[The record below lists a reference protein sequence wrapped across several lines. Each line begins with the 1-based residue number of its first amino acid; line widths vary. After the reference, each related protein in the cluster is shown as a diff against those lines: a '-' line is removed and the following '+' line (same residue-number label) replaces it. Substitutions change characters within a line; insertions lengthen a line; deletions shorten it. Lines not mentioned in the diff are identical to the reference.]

1 MRLSQPS
8 RSGIAGGR
16 RGMTLVEMLVATA
29 ATMIVMG
36 AVAMVFAEFARGVGN
51 GRAVMALNA
60 RLRTTALL
68 LRRDLDGITAPLLP
82 PLSPAAGAGYFE
94 YIEGPR
100 QDRDAAD
107 GSAELRADT
116 DDVLLFTTSGGE
128 RPFVGTFEDGIL
140 NGSTAEVAWFLR
152 PTVPATVPPT
162 CTLYRRQLLVVGRLG
177 TGELE
182 RVNERFRAGGL
193 AAVYDRFDVSL
204 ASVGTG
210 SAAVLVPNT
219 LADLTSRERRFFHG
233 PLDPAVA
240 AGFPFPFIADH
251 QVPSLST
258 STETLPASAR
268 GLVFDSNSRRH
279 GEDVLLTGV
288 IAFDVRVFDP
298 AAPVALGG
306 VDGLTP
312 LTPGDATAIGGGI
325 ANGCHV
331 DLGNGVHGRAASL
344 PEGQAP
350 RFAGHGHPLSG
361 ALVGSATS
369 RRTYDTWSTHYES
382 NGIDE
387 DSAAGPDQGTNGLD
401 DDVPTRAGD
410 VTGHPADG
418 VADDRGELETSP
430 PYPFPLRGIEI
441 RIRCYEPDSR
451 QVRQVTVRHC
461 FVPH

>member
-1 MRLSQPS
+1 MTPS
-8 RSGIAGGR
+8 RPAHNGVGGR
-16 RGMTLVEMLVATA
+16 HGMTLVEMLVATA

-36 AVAMVFAEFARGVGN
+36 AVAVMFAEFARGVGN
-51 GRAVMALNA
+51 GRAVMDLNA

-68 LRRDLDGITAPLLP
+68 LRRDLDGVTAPLLP

-116 DDVLLFTTSGGE
+116 DDVLLFTTAGVE
-128 RPFVGTFEDGIL
+128 RRLVGTFDDGIL
-140 NGSTAEVAWFLR
+140 NAGTAEVAWFLR

-177 TGELE
+177 TAELG
-182 RVNERFRAGGL
+182 RILARFRTGGL

-204 ASVGTG
+204 APVGSG
-210 SAAVLVPNT
+210 SAARLVPNT
-219 LADLTSRERRFFHG
+219 LADLTCRERRFFHG

-240 AGFPFPFIADH
+240 GGFPFPFIADH
-251 QVPSLST
+251 QIPSLST
-258 STETLPASAR
+258 STETLPPSAR
-268 GLVFDSNSRRH
+268 GLIFDSTSHRQ

-306 VDGLTP
+306 GDGLTAV
-312 LTPGDATAIGGGI
+312 TPGDAVEIGGGI
-325 ANGCHV
+325 ANGCYV

-344 PEGQAP
+344 PETQGP
-350 RFAGHGHPLSG
+350 RFAGYGHPLSG
-361 ALVGSATS
+361 GLVGSATT

-387 DSAAGPDQGTNGLD
+387 DSAAGPDQATNGLD
-401 DDVPTRAGD
+401 DDVPTRSGALA
-410 VTGHPADG
+410 GHPADG
-418 VADDRGELETSP
+418 VADDSGELETSP
-430 PYPFPLRGIEI
+430 PYPFPVRGIEI
-441 RIRCYEPDSR
+441 RIRCYESEAR